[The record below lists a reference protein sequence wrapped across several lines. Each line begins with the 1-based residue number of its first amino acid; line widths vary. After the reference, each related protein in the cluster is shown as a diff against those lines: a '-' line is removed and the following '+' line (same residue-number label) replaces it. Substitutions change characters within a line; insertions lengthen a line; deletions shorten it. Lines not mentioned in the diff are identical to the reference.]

1 MMQLNEIDSSKEID
15 ALEQHL
21 LAQLNKMNKP
31 DIQKMKQLQKEIVK
45 KQKELHELQSKLN
58 EFLVETL

>member
-1 MMQLNEIDSSKEID
+1 
-15 ALEQHL
+15 
-21 LAQLNKMNKP
+21 MNKP